1 MRVAIGKESKR
12 FISESGAK
20 TCIVGG
26 VRFEEHRGFDDCDD
40 GDIVFGAI
48 CHAFSTL
55 GSAELIFDFIEQIRE
70 KEGITDSSFY
80 VKELTN
86 RLREESLFPKGSVKE
101 KSIQHVAILI
111 EGKEPR
117 VFEKIEQ
124 MRANIAEAMGI
135 DLDAVGVTVNAGAG
149 LSDVECGEGMSA
161 TCIMTAV

>member
-26 VRFEEHRGFDDCDD
+26 VRFEDHRGFDDCDD
-40 GDIVFGAI
+40 GDVVFGAI

-55 GSAELIFDFIEQIRE
+55 GSAELVLDIIDQIRE

-80 VKELTN
+80 VKELTSQ
-86 RLREESLFPKGSVKE
+86 LISGSLFPTMREARVQNISV
-101 KSIQHVAILI
+101 LI

-117 VFEKIEQ
+117 VFDKIEQ
-124 MRANIAEAMGI
+124 MRGNIAEAMGI
-135 DLDAVGVTVNAGAG
+135 AMSAVGVSVCVGAG

-161 TCIMTAV
+161 TCIMTVA